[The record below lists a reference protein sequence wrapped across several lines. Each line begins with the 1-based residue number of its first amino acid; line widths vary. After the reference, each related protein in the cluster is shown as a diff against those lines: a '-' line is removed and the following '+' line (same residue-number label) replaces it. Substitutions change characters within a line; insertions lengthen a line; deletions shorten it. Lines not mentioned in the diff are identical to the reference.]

1 MLLILIDLLSTVPFF
16 RIAFVSLIF
25 TTTILAQSYYIY
37 PIDLSLSCR
46 SRGAFVDGS
55 PLVNPS
61 YASRERFGSVQAMIS
76 SFQADSVM
84 YEFSGTVP
92 LSMWHT
98 AGAGWI
104 VYSRKHSGISGYF
117 QPGTDTTDRTRS
129 IFVNYSFD
137 PWNIVSVG
145 TNIDMAFEKR
155 PGRNWKSGLGIDF
168 GFSLPVMHS
177 AAYGN
182 HRIGLTL
189 NNILESGFDFYGNYS
204 KDCGLSLSSGF
215 LDEKLSFH
223 VNCIRTDVFN
233 RTETGAWRTD
243 LKLSGE
249 VLPQTHLSINT
260 GFNPSSCEY
269 LCATVLIDLPVLGHD
284 RNLSMGYAFLKQLGS
299 VPFAQTVYAKT
310 EFGRE
315 RIDFKKLHADAIS
328 LYNEGKWAEAY
339 FALGNVAAVFPYCQQ
354 SADIRFSMGDCAEH
368 MYLPRFAMYEYSAVI
383 GQYSQNEAA
392 ARCRQRGIAIACR
405 NGDTVQARRDY
416 ESLVS
421 AGKDSLAR
429 CADYSIGEFFCRQNE
444 MDSAFAHFNLI
455 PPQHPFFPFAQY
467 SCAIASYN
475 MGRKDSAADYFE
487 KCALYQAGDNQQEL
501 ISDMA
506 CLMLSCIYYEQNTP
520 GDSGLAKSISALSA
534 VPRYS
539 ACYPY
544 ALLIRCWI
552 ACKAG
557 KWSDCITYSDELIR
571 VGTRKAHPS
580 LPEAFLLSGYG
591 RLMVRDFE
599 GALEV
604 LEKKYHET
612 ILPIPLD
619 SSILDGNSTVDALS
633 TMVERNDSEIRTIAF
648 SKGRQRSE
656 QKAAELI
663 RLLVMYDNAVENH
676 RLLVDQ
682 YEFRKKF
689 LLPRKEVDE
698 NIRYVI
704 AKAAMFRNRKK

>member
-1 MLLILIDLLSTVPFF
+1 
-16 RIAFVSLIF
+16 
-25 TTTILAQSYYIY
+25 
-37 PIDLSLSCR
+37 
-46 SRGAFVDGS
+46 
-55 PLVNPS
+55 
-61 YASRERFGSVQAMIS
+61 
-76 SFQADSVM
+76 
-84 YEFSGTVP
+84 
-92 LSMWHT
+92 
-98 AGAGWI
+98 
-104 VYSRKHSGISGYF
+104 
-117 QPGTDTTDRTRS
+117 
-129 IFVNYSFD
+129 
-137 PWNIVSVG
+137 
-145 TNIDMAFEKR
+145 
-155 PGRNWKSGLGIDF
+155 
-168 GFSLPVMHS
+168 
-177 AAYGN
+177 
-182 HRIGLTL
+182 
-189 NNILESGFDFYGNYS
+189 
-204 KDCGLSLSSGF
+204 
-215 LDEKLSFH
+215 
-223 VNCIRTDVFN
+223 
-233 RTETGAWRTD
+233 
-243 LKLSGE
+243 
-249 VLPQTHLSINT
+249 
-260 GFNPSSCEY
+260 
-269 LCATVLIDLPVLGHD
+269 
-284 RNLSMGYAFLKQLGS
+284 
-299 VPFAQTVYAKT
+299 
-310 EFGRE
+310 
-315 RIDFKKLHADAIS
+315 
-328 LYNEGKWAEAY
+328 
-339 FALGNVAAVFPYCQQ
+339 
-354 SADIRFSMGDCAEH
+354 
-368 MYLPRFAMYEYSAVI
+368 MYEYSAVI